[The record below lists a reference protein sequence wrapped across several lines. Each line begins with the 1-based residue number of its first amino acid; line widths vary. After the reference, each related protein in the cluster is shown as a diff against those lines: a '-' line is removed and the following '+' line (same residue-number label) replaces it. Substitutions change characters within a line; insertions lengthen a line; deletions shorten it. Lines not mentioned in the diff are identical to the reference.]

1 MTLGPPA
8 PGNASLGVTHAHISS
23 PKPGEIANGDA
34 FLVRTDEN
42 GRSLL
47 AVIDG
52 LGHGPD
58 AATASRAAI
67 EQLRELPLGEP
78 LLDGMQSIHRALKGS
93 RGAAGT
99 VCILRGNR
107 IEACAVGNVQL
118 MCAQCDVPLVLSAGV
133 LGHHVAKF
141 RIAVA
146 EVRSGA
152 RLALLSDGI
161 STRFRLEDLRHLTP
175 QQACEFVMSRYRRQD
190 DDATILVGD
199 LRAR

>member
-1 MTLGPPA
+1 MTRGA
-8 PGNASLGVTHAHISS
+8 PLPGDASLSVTHAHVSS
-23 PKPGEIANGDA
+23 PKPGETANGDA
-34 FLVRTDEN
+34 FLVRSDEN
-42 GRSLL
+42 GRTLL

-58 AATASRAAI
+58 AAMASHAAI
-67 EQLRELPLGEP
+67 ERLRELSLEEP
-78 LLDGMQSIHRALKGS
+78 LLDGMQSVHRALKGS

-99 VCILRGNR
+99 VCILHGNS
-107 IEACAVGNVQL
+107 IEACAVGNVQF
-118 MCAQCDVPLVLSAGV
+118 MCAQCDVPLVVSAGV

-141 RIAVA
+141 RIATA
-146 EVRSGA
+146 QARSGA

-161 STRFRLEDLRHLTP
+161 STRFRLEELRHLTP
-175 QQACEFVMSRYRRQD
+175 QQACELVMSRYRRLD